1 MSGTTIG
8 WNNATPASSDVA
20 GLGDDEIRSL
30 KSNLQ
35 GALDAEHLFPS
46 GGGLA
51 GTHRAGSGRIF
62 SGASS
67 RVSSADTDG
76 RLMFESTNSR
86 LYYVGSE
93 GTAYL
98 GGQNV
103 VSMSTVIPP
112 LSVNSMFV
120 MSLVSATFGGGD
132 SGPISTGMP
141 TTGNF
146 YFASVVTAAS
156 GNATAAYAAVYDTT
170 GSPKVKVYNAA
181 GTQLSGVTVTI
192 NLLSIGYGPR

>member
-1 MSGTTIG
+1 MSGLTVG
-8 WNNATPASSDVA
+8 WSNAEPASSDIA
-20 GLGDDEIRSL
+20 GQGDDVIRSM

-51 GTHRAGSGRIF
+51 GVHRAGSARIF

-103 VSMSTVIPP
+103 ISMSTVIPP
-112 LSVNSMFV
+112 MSVNSMFV
-120 MSLVSATFGGGD
+120 MSLISFTVGNGD
-132 SGPISTGMP
+132 SGTPSTGMP
-141 TTGNF
+141 GSNNF
-146 YFASVVTAAS
+146 YFASVVTSGVGAS
-156 GNATAAYAAVYDTT
+156 ACYPVVYNT
-170 GSPKVKVYNAA
+170 GSGPSVKIFNSS
-181 GTQLSGVTVTI
+181 GIQLSGVTVTV

>member
-1 MSGTTIG
+1 M
-8 WNNATPASSDVA
+8 
-20 GLGDDEIRSL
+20 RSICF
-30 KSNLQ
+30 
-35 GALDAEHLFPS
+35 HLVV
-46 GGGLA
+46 G
-51 GTHRAGSGRIF
+51 
-62 SGASS
+62 
-67 RVSSADTDG
+67 SADTDG